1 MNPMPSQSIPNNNLQ
16 QIGQM
21 IKMARSGMNP
31 QMMIQNMMYQNPQV
45 RQIMESINQY
55 GGDPKTAFYRLAQ
68 QRGIDPNQ
76 IIGMIKQNF

>member
-1 MNPMPSQSIPNNNLQ
+1 MLKGGETYAKQFIQSW
-16 QIGQM
+16 
-21 IKMARSGMNP
+21 SGMNP
-31 QMMIQNMMYQNPQV
+31 QMIIQNLMYQNPQV
-45 RQIMESINQY
+45 RQIMENINQY